1 MQYRATSPSTEAR
14 PFGWIDIVRL
24 GLVQMSL
31 GGIVVLTTSTINR
44 VMVVEL
50 ALPAIIPGLLVALH
64 YATQVLRPRWGYGS
78 DVGGKRTPW
87 VIGGMAVL
95 AIGGVGSAAATAL
108 MSISFAAGVALAI
121 VAFLLIG
128 LGVGAAGTSL
138 LVLMATSV
146 APERRAAAA
155 TIVWVM
161 MICGFIVTTILA
173 GQFLDPFS
181 MPRLI
186 AVSAAVSA
194 IAFTI
199 STLAVWGLERRSI
212 ANVAKPAAHK
222 AAKPSFRTALKEVWD
237 EPQARTFTIFIFVS
251 MLAYSAQDLIL
262 EPYAGAVFA
271 FTPGAST
278 KLTGVQ
284 HGGVLAGMIAVALA
298 STWLPAAIRP
308 SLRTFTM
315 AGCLASAATLLM
327 IAAAGLAPETWPL
340 SKLVFLLG
348 FFNGAFAVA
357 AIGSMMALVADGRES
372 REGVRMG
379 LWGAAQG
386 IAFGVGGL
394 IGAAAVDIFRLIL
407 VSPVVSYASVFT
419 LEAGLFI
426 LSAALAARIGG
437 SMAGPSRPDLATDLG
452 RSMMAEAAE

>member
-1 MQYRATSPSTEAR
+1 
-14 PFGWIDIVRL
+14 
-24 GLVQMSL
+24 
-31 GGIVVLTTSTINR
+31 
-44 VMVVEL
+44 
-50 ALPAIIPGLLVALH
+50 
-64 YATQVLRPRWGYGS
+64 
-78 DVGGKRTPW
+78 
-87 VIGGMAVL
+87 
-95 AIGGVGSAAATAL
+95 
-108 MSISFAAGVALAI
+108 
-121 VAFLLIG
+121 
-128 LGVGAAGTSL
+128 
-138 LVLMATSV
+138 
-146 APERRAAAA
+146 
-155 TIVWVM
+155 
-161 MICGFIVTTILA
+161 
-173 GQFLDPFS
+173 
-181 MPRLI
+181 
-186 AVSAAVSA
+186 
-194 IAFTI
+194 
-199 STLAVWGLERRSI
+199 
-212 ANVAKPAAHK
+212 
-222 AAKPSFRTALKEVWD
+222 LKEVWD

-271 FTPGAST
+271 YTPGAST

-298 STWLPAAIRP
+298 STWLPVSIRP
-308 SLRTFTM
+308 SLRSFTM

-327 IAAAGLAPETWPL
+327 IAAAGLAPESWPL

-357 AIGSMMALVADGRES
+357 AIGSMMALIADGRES

-437 SMAGPSRPDLATDLG
+437 SMAAPSRPGLATDLG